1 MAEVV
6 AVKGVAFTPMPVLVL
21 EIASVQSTV
30 EVVRLIFGV
39 PEKLKVAPPGAVGF
53 DRLVMVIPTDLS
65 ISPVTF
71 KQPGCTVSSGF
82 CAKYVDQLFKEN
94 PPLGAA
100 PGRRSKVIV
109 YG

>member
-1 MAEVV
+1 MV
-6 AVKGVAFTPMPVLVL
+6 AATGAALTPTPVLVF
-21 EIASVQSTV
+21 EIASEQSTV

-39 PEKLKVAPPGAVGF
+39 PEKLKAAPPGAVGF

-82 CAKYVDQLFKEN
+82 CA
-94 PPLGAA
+94 
-100 PGRRSKVIV
+100 
-109 YG
+109 